1 MKVSG
6 VRGFR
11 DILPPESERW
21 EALEEKA
28 RSVLRSYNFAE
39 IRLPVLE
46 RTELFARSLGEDTDI
61 VAKEMYTFQDRDGAS
76 LALRPEGTAS
86 IVRAYLEGGLA
97 ASAGVVK
104 FFYLGPMFRRER
116 PQKGRLRQ
124 FHQLGVE
131 VIGRDDPASDA
142 EVITLLEDLLRA
154 AGARAFRL
162 EINSVGD
169 AACRPF
175 YREALKKYAAGVR
188 DRLCADCQSRIERN
202 PMRLLDCKKES
213 CRLAL
218 AEAPSIQTY
227 LCGDCRAHFER
238 VLALLEEAQAS
249 VSVNARLVRGL
260 DYYTRTVFEALAP
273 GLGAQNAVGG
283 GGRYDGLVAKF
294 GGPPK
299 PAIGFAL
306 GLERLVMI
314 GAAADEQKSGPRT
327 AVIALVE
334 EAEGRALALAR
345 RLRSAGVVCEV
356 EGAGASLKSRMRR
369 ADRGG
374 ATFVLLIGEDELR
387 EGRATVRDMR
397 GRRDYSM
404 ALRLEANGK
413 ELRRLLEELA
423 HG

>member
-6 VRGFR
+6 VKGFH

-28 RSVLRSYNFAE
+28 RSVLRSYNFSE

-61 VAKEMYTFQDRDGAS
+61 VAKEMYTFQDRDGTS

-104 FFYLGPMFRRER
+104 FFYFGPMFRRER
-116 PQKGRLRQ
+116 PQKGRFRQ

-131 VIGRDDPASDA
+131 LIGRDDPASDV
-142 EVITLLEDLLRA
+142 EVIALLEDLLRA
-154 AGARAFRL
+154 VGARAFRL
-162 EINSVGD
+162 EMNSVGD
-169 AACRPF
+169 AACRPL
-175 YREALKKYAAGVR
+175 YREALEKYAVGVR
-188 DRLCADCQSRIERN
+188 DRLCPDCQSRIERN
-202 PMRLLDCKKES
+202 PMRLLDCKKEP

-218 AEAPSIQTY
+218 AEAPSIEAY
-227 LCGDCRAHFER
+227 LCGNCRAHFER
-238 VLALLEEAQAS
+238 VLALLEEAQ
-249 VSVNARLVRGL
+249 VSVCVNRRLVRGL
-260 DYYTRTVFEALAP
+260 DYYTRTAFEALAP

-314 GAAADEQKSGPRT
+314 ARGAEEQRSGART

-345 RLRSAGVVCEV
+345 RLRSAGMVCEV
-356 EGAGASLKSRMRR
+356 EVAGGSLKSKMRR
-369 ADRGG
+369 ADRVG
-374 ATFVLLIGEDELR
+374 ATFVLIIGEDELR

-397 GRRDYSM
+397 GKRDYSK
-404 ALRLEANGK
+404 ALEMEANGE
-413 ELRRLLEELA
+413 ELRRRLEELA